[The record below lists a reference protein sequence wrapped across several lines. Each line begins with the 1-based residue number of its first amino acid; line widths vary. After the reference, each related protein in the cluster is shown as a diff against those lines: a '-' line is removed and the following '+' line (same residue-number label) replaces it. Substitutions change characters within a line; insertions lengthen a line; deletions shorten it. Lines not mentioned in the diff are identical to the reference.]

1 MTFSRPTK
9 RLLATIAGALLLLCQ
24 TAMAAQACG
33 PAPAVAGEIASST
46 HCHGADPQSGDAPG
60 HALQQ
65 TCPSDH
71 ATLSFAKL
79 DVPQAADSQAFAL
92 HPRPF
97 RAAARDGLI
106 VAALTARAEP
116 PPLSI
121 LHCCLRN

>member
-1 MTFSRPTK
+1 MTFSLPT
-9 RLLATIAGALLLLCQ
+9 RRFLAAIASAFLLVCQ
-24 TAMAAQACG
+24 SAMAAQACG
-33 PAPAVAGEIASST
+33 LAPASAGELASSVP
-46 HCHGADPQSGDAPG
+46 CHGADPQSGDAPG
-60 HALQQ
+60 HALDQ

-71 ATLSFAKL
+71 ASASFAKL

>member
-1 MTFSRPTK
+1 MTFSRPTR
-9 RLLATIAGALLLLCQ
+9 RLLASIAGALLLLCQ

-33 PAPAVAGEIASST
+33 PAPAVAGEIASSA

-71 ATLSFAKL
+71 ASLSFAKL
-79 DVPQAADSQAFAL
+79 DVPQPADLPAL
-92 HPRPF
+92 VLPSHLLRT
-97 RAAARDGLI
+97 AARDVLI
-106 VAALTARAEP
+106 IAAVPTRAEP

>member
-1 MTFSRPTK
+1 MTFSFPAR
-9 RLLATIAGALLLLCQ
+9 RFLAGAACAFLLLCQ

-33 PAPAVAGEIASST
+33 LEPANAGEIGSSQ
-46 HCHGADPQSGDAPG
+46 HCHNANGQAREAPN
-60 HALQQ
+60 HAFHQ
-65 TCPSDH
+65 TCPSDQ

-106 VAALTARAEP
+106 VAAVTARAEP